1 MKYCFVQEDVS
12 HRLVFV
18 EILMCG
24 HNGCPNGL
32 RANASKFGHLT
43 LGYRPLLTVIQT
55 LSSIILAIVTSVHGL
70 KMASITSPCY
80 ASLLNSASSISH
92 SGSPISCPRASF
104 HKEGSPSTASASRE
118 QEWRRLHP
126 KPCNPNDLLT
136 VASPRSCQPPPSL
149 STRAPGRRPI
159 RTLPPPSITGA
170 PNSN

>member
-1 MKYCFVQEDVS
+1 MAVLTSYARMIQSLVIWHSATVPSSPSYKHS
-12 HRLVFV
+12 HQSFW
-18 EILMCG
+18 
-24 HNGCPNGL
+24 P
-32 RANASKFGHLT
+32 
-43 LGYRPLLTVIQT
+43 
-55 LSSIILAIVTSVHGL
+55 SSLPVHGL

-136 VASPRSCQPPPSL
+136 VASPRSCQPPPSI

-159 RTLPPPSITGA
+159 RTLPPPSVIGHRGTQFELIL
-170 PNSN
+170 SSIDVSSSDVDRRE